1 MVKLRF
7 DGVAIDE
14 AGFCEVVRDAWLVAV
29 DAAFFGLGVAKL
41 LFHVWWQIYAHQRL
55 QVSNLKGTSISG
67 IPCIWAYAHPSAFH
81 ASPVNQ

>member
-1 MVKLRF
+1 MVKSRF

-41 LFHVWWQIYAHQRL
+41 LFHDVYGGRFMLIRGF
-55 QVSNLKGTSISG
+55 KCPT
-67 IPCIWAYAHPSAFH
+67 
-81 ASPVNQ
+81 